1 MMRLLILA
9 GVLSLTVAGASLAN
23 GDNETKLSLSADHYV
38 RADAAQAAQDLFE
51 EIVTWLSSNFDLPA
65 VRERPAIDF
74 ASKTR
79 LTKMRLADRAHWQ
92 GFTQEE
98 DVDQLAQRTVAIYD
112 TSSKTI
118 LLPKDWTGSSPADQS
133 VLVHEIVHHLQNL
146 AKLKYECPGARE
158 KVAYLAQ
165 DKWLARFGK
174 SLENE
179 FGVDM
184 FTVVV
189 SSACM

>member
-1 MMRLLILA
+1 MIRLLILA
-9 GVLSLTVAGASLAN
+9 GVFSLIATGSSVANA
-23 GDNETKLSLSADHYV
+23 DDETKVSFSADHYA
-38 RADAAQAAQDLFE
+38 RADAPQLAQHLFE
-51 EIVTWLSSNFDLPA
+51 EIVTWLSSNFELPA

-79 LTKMRLADRAHWQ
+79 LTKMRLADRAHRQ

-98 DVDQLAQRTVAIYD
+98 DVEQLAQRTVAIYD
-112 TSSKTI
+112 TSSRTI
-118 LLPKDWTGSSPADQS
+118 LLPEDWIGTSPADQS

-146 AKLKYECPGARE
+146 AKLKYECSGARE

-184 FTVVV
+184 FTLVA